1 MINVLNIQYSI
12 RNIEF
17 TIKGF
22 CPDCLFLTL
31 LLLTLN
37 TMNTLPESIR
47 KKLEAPYALTQD
59 QLTFYEKNQF
69 IKLKEVFDA
78 ETIDFFNEVISAQVN
93 QMNHEQTA
101 LEERSTYGKAFLQL
115 FNLWREN
122 ELVKELVFSK
132 RMGKIAADLM
142 RVDGVRLYHDQAL
155 FKEGGGGIT
164 PWHADQYYWPLSSD
178 KTVTAWIPLQA
189 TPLEMG
195 PLEFSAGS
203 HTIVEG
209 RELEI
214 GDESEEIIQKTLRVT
229 DFHHVI
235 EAFDIGE
242 ISFHSGWI
250 FHRAGANV
258 TNDMRKVMTVIYMD
272 KEMILKKP
280 DNKNQENDWNTWCPG
295 AKIGEV
301 IQTPLNELIYS
312 N

>member
-1 MINVLNIQYSI
+1 MPQ
-12 RNIEF
+12 
-17 TIKGF
+17 
-22 CPDCLFLTL
+22 
-31 LLLTLN
+31 
-37 TMNTLPESIR
+37 LPEQIR
-47 KKLEAPYALTQD
+47 HFLETPYPLTQA
-59 QLTFYEKNQF
+59 QIAFYEQQRF
-69 IKLKEVFDA
+69 IKLKQVLNA
-78 ETIDFFNEVISAQVN
+78 ETIAYFNEVISEQVTVMN
-93 QMNHEQTA
+93 QEQTA

-115 FNLWREN
+115 FNLWCEN
-122 ELVKELVFSK
+122 ELIKELVFSK
-132 RMGKIAADLM
+132 RLGQIASELM
-142 RVDGVRLYHDQAL
+142 QVNGVRLYHDQAL
-155 FKEGGGGIT
+155 FKEAGGGIT

-203 HTIVEG
+203 HAIVEG

-229 DFHHVI
+229 DFEHVV

-258 TNDMRKVMTVIYMD
+258 TNQMRKVMTVIYMD
-272 KEMILKKP
+272 KDMVLKAP
-280 DNKNQENDWNTWCPG
+280 DNANQENDWKTWCPG
-295 AKIGEV
+295 AQIGAV